1 MFILILTEN
10 FVYFNSNW
18 VFRKVSSILISEIK
32 QILMLQLINSLNEV
46 NLFLTEFMFRWFIY
60 NNVFRIL

>member
-32 QILMLQLINSLNEV
+32 QISMLQLINSLNEV

>member
-32 QILMLQLINSLNEV
+32 QISMLQLINSLNEV
-46 NLFLTEFMFRWFIY
+46 NLFLTEFMVRWFIY